1 MKKKLLT
8 LVLAVAATMNL
19 SAQKLIDLEHHFY
32 TQEVMDLFTSR
43 MAAGIPPYWDA
54 EKGLFHQTE
63 DAVLPLSLL
72 ENKIWDLNE
81 KRIQALDAAGIL
93 PSCTLIPP
101 RART

>member
-54 EKGLFHQTE
+54 EKGNARKSKYNL
-63 DAVLPLSLL
+63 VKR
-72 ENKIWDLNE
+72 KI
-81 KRIQALDAAGIL
+81 
-93 PSCTLIPP
+93 T
-101 RART
+101 